1 MSALL
6 VTYPDIEAAAQR
18 LTGIARRTPV
28 HTSSTFDDWFGARF
42 FFKCE
47 SFQRTGSF
55 KFRGAYHALSRLSD
69 EEKARGALTFS
80 SGNHA
85 QALALAGRLLGVPVT
100 VVMPSDAPRVKQE
113 ATRGYGAE
121 IVLYDRE
128 TAVREALAAEIAGE
142 RGLSIIPPYDHPH
155 IVAGQGTSAR
165 ELLQEVE
172 NLDLLL
178 TGCGGGGLLSGS
190 AIAAKA
196 LQPACR
202 VVGVEPASA
211 DDATRSFQT
220 GALHSVHN
228 PDTIADGA
236 RTPSLGATTFP
247 LIRAHV
253 DDMYT
258 VREVSIVRAMHFLWQ
273 RMRLIVEPTGALP
286 VAWLFE
292 KNRPAIPER
301 VGVVISGGNV
311 EFSSAMRLF
320 EEFGPGIR

>member
-1 MSALL
+1 MSERL

-18 LTGIARRTPV
+18 IVHIARRTPV
-28 HTSSTFDDWFGARF
+28 HTSSTFDRRFGARF

-47 SFQRTGSF
+47 QFQRTGSF
-55 KFRGAYHALSRLSD
+55 KFRGACNALSLLPAD
-69 EEKARGALTFS
+69 EKARGALTYS

-85 QALALAGRLLGVPVT
+85 QALALAGRLLDVPVT
-100 VVMPSDAPRVKQE
+100 VVMPSDAPRIKLE
-113 ATRGYGAE
+113 ATRSYGAE

-128 TAVREALAAEIAGE
+128 KTTREALAAKIAE
-142 RGLSIIPPYDHPH
+142 DRGLAIIPPYDHPH

-165 ELLQEVE
+165 ELMEEVD

-178 TGCGGGGLLSGS
+178 ASCGGGGLLSGS
-190 AIAAKA
+190 AISAKT

-202 VVGVEPASA
+202 VAGAEPANA
-211 DDATRSFQT
+211 DDATRSFRSGT
-220 GALHSVHN
+220 LHTVHN

-247 LIRAHV
+247 LVRTYV
-253 DDMYT
+253 DAMYT

-273 RMRLIVEPTGALP
+273 RMNLVVEPTGALA

-292 KNRPAIPER
+292 EDRPALPER
-301 VGVVISGGNV
+301 VGIIVSGGNV
-311 EFSSAMRLF
+311 ELAAAVRLF
-320 EEFGPGIR
+320 EEFGLE

>member
-28 HTSSTFDDWFGARF
+28 HASSTFDDWFGARF

-47 SFQRTGSF
+47 QFQRTGSF
-55 KFRGAYHALSRLSD
+55 KFRGACHALLRLSD
-69 EEKARGALTFS
+69 EEKARGALTWS

-100 VVMPSDAPRVKQE
+100 VVMPSDAPRIKLE

-121 IVLYDRE
+121 VILYDRE
-128 TAVREALAAEIAGE
+128 AATREALGARIARE

-220 GALHSVHN
+220 GVLHAVHN

-247 LIRAHV
+247 LIRTCV
-253 DDMYT
+253 DAMYT
-258 VREVSIVRAMHFLWQ
+258 VREISIVRAMHFLWQ

-286 VAWLFE
+286 VAWFFE
-292 KNRPAIPER
+292 ENRPAIPER

-320 EEFGPGIR
+320 EEFGLE